1 VTKAE
6 YLAWARQLGPGSPR
20 RYVHFEDGTV
30 VDRRT
35 GECRT
40 PVPRSVEACAVGAWD
55 VLLWPRAALA
65 ADETAREEAPEP
77 RLRRFLCKSW
87 RCPRCRGWVGAQ
99 DYRRIVAGMGQRQGW
114 IYAVLTFD
122 QRALGGDRW
131 RAYRLLQIAWT
142 RLRSALQWRAGGRG
156 LAYIWTLEQHRTGWP
171 HINVLLHSDRIRREA
186 DAGGVRPRWAA
197 SRGGGGKGRM
207 VDVLA
212 WGDEVLMPMAV
223 RAGYGR
229 VGWIEDVKHVGA
241 IARYQVKLAAE
252 LISVAKDQTPVAA
265 PPGWRR
271 YGASRGLLPPRQAGD
286 GTWTGMIVP
295 GGSPRATWGS
305 VEAWLGLDSP
315 RGLVA
320 RWRPEDWTAGY
331 PDLEELENSMEGPCT
346 FAQKPSHG

>member
-1 VTKAE
+1 MTKEA
-6 YLAWARQLGPGSPR
+6 YLAWAGQLGPGSPR
-20 RYVHFEDGTV
+20 RILHMADGTV
-30 VDRRT
+30 ADRRT

-40 PVPRSVEACAVGAWD
+40 PVQRSVEACAVGAWD
-55 VLLWPRAALA
+55 VLLWPRAALS
-65 ADETAREEAPEP
+65 DETARDEAPEP
-77 RLRRFLCKSW
+77 RLRRFFCKSW
-87 RCPRCRGWVGAQ
+87 RCPRCRAWVGAQ
-99 DYRRIVAGMGQRQGW
+99 DYRRIVAGMARREGW

-122 QRALGGDRW
+122 QRGRDRW
-131 RAYRLLQIAWT
+131 RAYQLLRGAWT
-142 RLRSALQWRAGGRG
+142 RLRSALQWRAGGRS
-156 LAYIWTLEQHRTGWP
+156 LAYIWTLEQHASGWP
-171 HINVLLHSDRIRREA
+171 HLNVLLHSDRIRREA

-197 SRGGGGKGRM
+197 SRGGDGQGRL

-212 WGDEVLMPMAV
+212 WGDDVLMPLAV

-229 VGWIEDVKHVGA
+229 VGWVEDVQHVDR

-252 LISVAKDQTPVAA
+252 LISTAKQQTPVAA

-295 GGSPRATWGS
+295 GGSSSRATWGS

-320 RWRPEDWTAGY
+320 RWRPDELWTAGY
-331 PDLEELENSMEGPCT
+331 PGVTEAGAALADDP
-346 FAQKPSHG
+346 Q